1 MGSEVIISSTK
12 EKDGTKL
19 AMLQPQKSSTVILF
33 LDLFKDVAKCL

>member
-19 AMLQPQKSSTVILF
+19 AMLQPQKNSTVILF
-33 LDLFKDVAKCL
+33 LDLFKDIAKYL